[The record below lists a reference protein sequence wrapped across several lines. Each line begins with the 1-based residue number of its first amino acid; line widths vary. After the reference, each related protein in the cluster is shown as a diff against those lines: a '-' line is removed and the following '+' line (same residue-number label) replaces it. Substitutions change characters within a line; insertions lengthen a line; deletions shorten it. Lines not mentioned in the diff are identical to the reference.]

1 MMSILNQMSG
11 LIRSTNTNA
20 GKFLASFLNN
30 FIQVRTATKR
40 AAGSKTNKN
49 DSAGR
54 RLGPKAYEGHFV
66 KPGQII
72 MRQRGTKIHPGENVD
87 IGKDHTIFAIEP
99 GYVRFYYD
107 PFHPLRKY
115 VGVALRKDLDLP
127 TPHFSP
133 RVRRF
138 GYEKITDSV
147 EAEKEEN
154 HMSRKEFLQQPELE
168 RIREENEQENA
179 EKRSVFRNAL
189 TSNFNLGLNEADF
202 ELGLERLLNI
212 SQLTSV
218 GQSLKEAET
227 QSTYN
232 YIFDLRLAAKRGE
245 IASDEFP
252 KLKEKYL
259 EFSENFD
266 KRVTIDAQGYPCA
279 YVSAE
284 VKKEK
289 QQEIIGKLESE
300 FSNKVIN
307 ESDKKTIL
315 DLIMTPGIYTAAEQN
330 KLRDRYLPSVLP
342 TTVKETV
349 VENINPRKPPK
360 GVTVSRV
367 FDETTK
373 QIKVVGRTKE
383 AFIGESSL
391 DKLSKPS
398 A

>member
-1 MMSILNQMSG
+1 MSFIKQVG
-11 LIRSTNTNA
+11 KLIRHNDYSSSIFQT
-20 GKFLASFLNN
+20 SFLNN
-30 FIQVRTATKR
+30 VIQVRTATKR

-115 VGVALRKDLDLP
+115 VGIALRKDLNLP

-138 GYEKITDSV
+138 GYEKITDPV

-168 RIREENEQENA
+168 KNRQEQQNQEEQRA
-179 EKRSVFRNAL
+179 SAFRNAL
-189 TSNFNLGLNEADF
+189 SSQFNLDLSEADF
-202 ELGLERLLNI
+202 QLALNRLLNI
-212 SQLTSV
+212 SQLTNV
-218 GQSLKEAET
+218 GQTLEDAEV

-232 YIFDLRLAAKRGE
+232 YVFDLKLSCKRGE
-245 IASDEFP
+245 LTSEEFEN
-252 KLKEKYL
+252 LKVHYIQ
-259 EFSENFD
+259 FAENFD
-266 KRVTIDAQGYPCA
+266 KKVTIDAQGNPCT
-279 YVSAE
+279 YVTPEA
-284 VKKEK
+284 KKEN
-289 QQEIIGKLESE
+289 QNEILSKLENE
-300 FSNKVIN
+300 FSNRVIS
-307 ESDKKTIL
+307 EKDKETIF
-315 DLIMTPGIYTAAEQN
+315 DLIMTPGIYNLSQQSYL
-330 KLRDRYLPSVLP
+330 KDRFLPSVLP

-349 VENINPRKPPK
+349 VEDVDPKKPPN
-360 GVTVSRV
+360 GVVVTRI
-367 FDETTK
+367 FDEETK
-373 QIKVVGRTKE
+373 QIKVIGRTKE
-383 AFIGESSL
+383 AYIGQTDL
-391 DKLSKPS
+391 DKSL